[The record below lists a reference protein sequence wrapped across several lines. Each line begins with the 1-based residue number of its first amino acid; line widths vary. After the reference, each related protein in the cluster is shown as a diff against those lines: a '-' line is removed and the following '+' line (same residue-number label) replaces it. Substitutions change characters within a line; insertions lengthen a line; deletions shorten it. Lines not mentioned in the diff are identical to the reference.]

1 MANITQILGTD
12 SISSSRPVINSNFQL
27 VNDDIADLQALLDPT
42 NATIQNIS
50 SATVAALTVLNG
62 TTNIATFTTS
72 GIDLDVDVEFAAR
85 TTMAGEIVKS
95 GVEGSSASPTAT
107 SSPGSLAESAYF
119 VNTTFLLPIG
129 IEGQEVTIINVNST
143 AVTVGVQAVQGAGGV
158 SISLGATTISLNGQ
172 NSTVTLRYIGT
183 VWYVISSHA
192 ATIS

>member
-95 GVEGSSASPTAT
+95 GVEGSAVSPTTTT
-107 SSPGSLAESAYF
+107 SPDSLAESAYF
-119 VNTTFLLPIG
+119 VNTNFNLPEEG
-129 IEGQEVTIINVNST
+129 IEGQEVTIINVST
-143 AVTVGVQAVQGAGGV
+143 SAVTIGVQAGAAIG
-158 SISLGATTISLNGQ
+158 SLDGQ

>member
-50 SATVAALTVLNG
+50 SATVATLTVLNG
-62 TTNIATFTTS
+62 TTNVATFTTS
-72 GIDLDVDVEFAAR
+72 GIDLDVDVEIAAR
-85 TTMAGEIVKS
+85 TTMAGEIMKT
-95 GVEGSSASPTAT
+95 GVEGSAASPTGTT
-107 SSPGSLAESAYF
+107 SPSSLAESAYF
-119 VNTTFLLPIG
+119 VNTTFLLPTG
-129 IEGQEVTIINVNST
+129 IEGQEVTIINVST
-143 AVTVGVQAVQGAGGV
+143 SDVEVGVQALPT
-158 SISLGATTISLNGQ
+158 LGATKIILDGQ

>member
-95 GVEGSSASPTAT
+95 GVEGSAVSPTAT
-107 SSPGSLAESAYF
+107 TSPGSLAESAYF
-119 VNTTFLLPIG
+119 VNTAFLLPAG
-129 IEGQEVTIINVNST
+129 IEGQEVTIINVNTS
-143 AVTVGVQAVQGAGGV
+143 AVTVGVQAGSTLGAT
-158 SISLGATTISLNGQ
+158 SISLDGQ

>member
-62 TTNIATFTTS
+62 TTNIATFTTT

-85 TTMAGEIVKS
+85 TTMAAEIVKS
-95 GVEGSSASPTAT
+95 GVEGSDASPTAA
-107 SSPGSLAESAYF
+107 SSPNSLAESAYF
-119 VNTTFLLPIG
+119 VNSNFNLPAG
-129 IEGQEVTIINVNST
+129 IEGQEVTVINVNTSAI
-143 AVTVGVQAVQGAGGV
+143 AVNIQAIQNLELGAT
-158 SISLGATTISLNGQ
+158 SISLGGK
-172 NSTVTLRYIGT
+172 NSTVTLRYIGD

>member
-62 TTNIATFTTS
+62 TTNIATFTTT
-72 GIDLDVDVEFAAR
+72 GIDLDVDVEFAKR
-85 TTMAGEIVKS
+85 TTMAAEIVKS
-95 GVEGSSASPTAT
+95 GIEGSTTNPVAISP
-107 SSPGSLAESAYF
+107 SSLAESTYL
-119 VNTTFLLPIG
+119 VNINFNLPVG
-129 IEGQEVTIINVNST
+129 IEGQEVTVINVNTS
-143 AVTVGVQAVQGAGGV
+143 AITVGRQSPAQLGAT
-158 SISLGATTISLNGQ
+158 SISLDGQ
-172 NSTVTLRYIGT
+172 NSTVTLRYIGD